1 MTAGGFRQTPAQA
14 LRILQAEHR
23 FKFRKSLGQHFLVD
37 PRALDG
43 IVRALAPGAG
53 ETVVE
58 VGPGAGFLTER
69 LLETGARVIAVEVDP
84 VMADLLARHTG
95 SKTNL
100 GSQTSLGNPPALTIV
115 RRDILS
121 TELDE
126 LLVLAEAKTCR
137 VVGNL
142 PYQITSPVLFKF
154 LAARDRV
161 TRMVFTVQREVGT
174 RMAAGPGSKDY
185 GSLSVAVAYAALC
198 ESLFGIA
205 PAAFIPRPRV
215 QSVVVRLTPL
225 PRRLDAGREARLFA
239 LVRAA
244 FQQRRKQLV
253 NSVAE
258 VCGDKEAAR
267 ALLAAAGIA
276 ETRRGETLNLSE
288 FELLAAH

>member
-1 MTAGGFRQTPAQA
+1 M
-14 LRILQAEHR
+14 LQAEHQ

-43 IVRALAPGAG
+43 IVRALAPELG

-69 LLETGARVIAVEVDP
+69 LLEAGARVIAVEVDP

-95 SKTNL
+95 S
-100 GSQTSLGNPPALTIV
+100 PPALTIV
-115 RRDILS
+115 REDILS
-121 TELDE
+121 TDLAA
-126 LLVLAEAKTCR
+126 LLAPSGVKTCR

-154 LAARDRV
+154 LASRDRV
-161 TRMVFTVQREVGT
+161 TKMVFTVQREVGT

-185 GSLSVAVAYAALC
+185 GSLSVAVAYAARC

-205 PAAFIPRPRV
+205 PAAFVPRPRV

-225 PRRLDAGREARLFA
+225 PRRLTAEREARLFA

-258 VCGDKEAAR
+258 VAGDKEAAR
-267 ALLAAAGIA
+267 ALLAAAGLD
-276 ETRRGETLNLSE
+276 ETRRGETLTLAE
-288 FELLAAH
+288 FELLASR